1 MKTDSIN
8 RYREEKLKNNF
19 KIFIVIWLILIIT
32 LFFVHAYSNYLVSNF
47 PERLFK
53 LEEFDLNG
61 VKDDL
66 SFRRLEENDPGEYTF
81 KTQISREKF
90 LNLSESNY
98 KIIVSQLSGDWYSI
112 YLNDTLIGGL
122 GNQEGVSNIWN
133 AFAGFDIS
141 QSLLQEDNKLE
152 IRVSGSHEIGVF
164 NLPILITEH
173 SFGNRLL
180 TWFNFII
187 ANLNIV
193 AAGFILFSAIFLL
206 FVYNSSK
213 ELGKEYLY
221 FAIGILF
228 FFINIF
234 DHVVIYDIRISYFTF
249 KRITILALYFSIFFM
264 SLAVYKKYKSKLI
277 IIPGILVL
285 VCIIFLLIYPSD
297 LISFMRYHNLLNS
310 VFLLNVISWLIITA
324 LNFKSSYESK
334 ILFFASLMAF
344 YDVFNF
350 VFILGSEIPSN
361 LNTSVA
367 SFLGFPIGIVFL
379 IITHYLHIQR
389 DMLYERIR
397 SDVMYKRS
405 IKDEMTDLYT
415 HQYIIDY
422 LEKGKTDY
430 ILVMIDI
437 DDFKVINDTYGHLIG
452 DKVIK
457 HIADCI
463 KNNLREVDIA
473 GRYGGDEFIIIFNN
487 QSLEDVLK
495 IVKRLRS
502 KIEQAYYTEDG
513 RKIKI
518 TISIGI
524 YDSAAGES
532 SEFVL
537 SKVDKALYQA
547 KESGKAQIKIIKDGG

>member
-1 MKTDSIN
+1 M
-8 RYREEKLKNNF
+8 
-19 KIFIVIWLILIIT
+19 
-32 LFFVHAYSNYLVSNF
+32 
-47 PERLFK
+47 
-53 LEEFDLNG
+53 G
-61 VKDDL
+61 
-66 SFRRLEENDPGEYTF
+66 
-81 KTQISREKF
+81 
-90 LNLSESNY
+90 
-98 KIIVSQLSGDWYSI
+98 
-112 YLNDTLIGGL
+112 
-122 GNQEGVSNIWN
+122 
-133 AFAGFDIS
+133 
-141 QSLLQEDNKLE
+141 
-152 IRVSGSHEIGVF
+152 
-164 NLPILITEH
+164 
-173 SFGNRLL
+173 
-180 TWFNFII
+180 
-187 ANLNIV
+187 
-193 AAGFILFSAIFLL
+193 
-206 FVYNSSK
+206 
-213 ELGKEYLY
+213 
-221 FAIGILF
+221 
-228 FFINIF
+228 
-234 DHVVIYDIRISYFTF
+234 
-249 KRITILALYFSIFFM
+249 LALYE
-264 SLAVYKKYKSKLI
+264 KYKSKLI
-277 IIPGILVL
+277 LIPGILTIA
-285 VCIIFLLIYPSD
+285 CIIFLLVFPSN
-297 LISFMRYHNLLNS
+297 LNSFMKYHNLLNV
-310 VFLLNVISWLIITA
+310 VFLINVLSWLMITA
-324 LNFKSSYESK
+324 YYFKSSYESK

-344 YDVFNF
+344 YDVFNYL
-350 VFILGSEIPSN
+350 FIIGGGISSN
-361 LNTSVA
+361 LSTSVA
-367 SFLGFPIGIVFL
+367 SFLGFPIGIIFL
-379 IITHYLHIQR
+379 IITHYLDIQR

-405 IKDEMTDLYT
+405 IKDKMTDLHT

-473 GRYGGDEFIIIFNN
+473 GRYGGDEFIIRFNN
-487 QSLEDVLK
+487 QPLEDVLK